1 MRGSEMITDEMLRK
15 QYYKALVNRGSDFDG
30 IFFAAIKTTGVFC
43 HATCRREN
51 QNLKIVSFT
60 KEQKKLY
67 WQDIA
72 RVRFVIPCPIPI
84 NYQMRSRYWS
94 KR

>member
-15 QYYKALVNRGSDFDG
+15 QYYKALVNRDSDFDG
-30 IFFAAIKTTGVFC
+30 IFLRQSKQQEFSVTLLVG
-43 HATCRREN
+43 REN

-60 KEQKKLY
+60 KKQKKLY

>member
-1 MRGSEMITDEMLRK
+1 MITDEMLRK
-15 QYYKALVNRGSDFDG
+15 QYYKALVNRDSDFDG
-30 IFFAAIKTTGVFC
+30 IFFAAIKQQEFSVTLLVG
-43 HATCRREN
+43 REN